1 MEQLEFKLEVFEGPL
16 DLLLHL
22 LDKNKVDICDI
33 PIAELLD
40 QYMAYVEEY
49 KNYNLDNISEFL
61 LVASRLLYI
70 KSKLLLP
77 SEEEEEDPRLELVD
91 MLEEYKKVKVAA
103 GELGERKLK
112 NGDLIFTKK
121 QDKVKFDDTY
131 KRTHNIS
138 ILSRAYEEMFKIKQR
153 KLPPPIES
161 FSGIVGTKIVS
172 VTSRV
177 VSMLRRLIRG
187 KYTSFKAFI
196 YSQRSRSEV
205 VAAFLAI
212 LELSKVKRIKLVD
225 IEGAEGDFRIE
236 LAKGENDAD

>member
-49 KNYNLDNISEFL
+49 KTYNLDNISEFL
-61 LVASRLLYI
+61 MVASRLLYI

-77 SEEEEEDPRLELVD
+77 VEQDEEDPRLELVD

-103 GELGERKLK
+103 GELSRRKAE
-112 NGDLIFTKK
+112 NGDIIFTKK
-121 QDKVKFDDTY
+121 QDKVKLDDTY
-131 KRTHNIS
+131 RRTHDIS
-138 ILSRAYEEMFKIKQR
+138 VLSNAYEEMFKIKQR
-153 KLPPPIES
+153 RLPPPIES

-172 VTSRV
+172 VASRV
-177 VSMLRRLIRG
+177 VSVLRRLVRG
-187 KYTSFKAFI
+187 KYTSFKAFM
-196 YSQRSRSEV
+196 YAQKSRSEV

-212 LELSKVKRIKLVD
+212 LELSKVKRIKLTD
-225 IEGAEGDFRIE
+225 IEGTDGDFRIE
-236 LAKGENDAD
+236 LAKGDSDAD

>member
-1 MEQLEFKLEVFEGPL
+1 MTFCFIFLIKTKL
-16 DLLLHL
+16 
-22 LDKNKVDICDI
+22 I

-61 LVASRLLYI
+61 MVASRLLYI

-77 SEEEEEDPRLELVD
+77 AEEDEEDPRLELVD
-91 MLEEYKKVKVAA
+91 MLEEYKKVKLAA
-103 GELGERKLK
+103 EDLGRRKLQ

-121 QDKVKFDDTY
+121 QDKVKLDDTY
-131 KRTHNIS
+131 KKTHDIK
-138 ILSRAYEEMFKIKQR
+138 ILSDAYEEMFKVKQR

-172 VTSRV
+172 VASRV
-177 VSMLRRLIRG
+177 VNILRRLVKG

-196 YSQRSRSEV
+196 YSQKSRSEV

-212 LELSKVKRIKLVD
+212 LELSKVKRIVLTD
-225 IEGAEGDFRIE
+225 IEGTQDDFRIE
-236 LAKGENDAD
+236 LSRGDTDAD